1 MAMVDE
7 DSIQKVIFD
16 VNIPVN
22 QDDVDILE
30 LFISN
35 KNQTDSLDGDLISF
49 DFDSTTRKRLT
60 VVYNNPSVRETILS
74 KRFFHFG
81 RYFLRASGSGYMNE
95 KLKPDTYRLIH
106 RNCKKPNLKD
116 KLAVIGC
123 DKSKFFKDTFYVTYE
138 NPLDASSVKSN
149 ALHAFHTST
158 ILIGKRTS
166 GGQLCTNVS
175 DLMTKLTKDIVTRLG
190 ARPNLFLD
198 EGSKFVLCQFKSE
211 LDTSTF
217 MRSIESYL
225 EANQLICEYLY
236 NFKLTKGEM
245 NRADKKPAEFF
256 DKPTQT
262 EESVK
267 KVCREVSSK
276 VNNVE
281 IEATSREDSVSK
293 EARVNSGET
302 REVSPRSN
310 CVVVYEHFNDSLK
323 GNYGFDF

>member
-1 MAMVDE
+1 MVDE

-16 VNIPVN
+16 VNIPVSQN
-22 QDDVDILE
+22 DVDILE

-35 KNQTDSLDGDLISF
+35 KNQTDSLDADLISF
-49 DFDSTTRKRLT
+49 DFDSTTKKRLT
-60 VVYNNPSVRETILS
+60 VVYNGPSVRETILS
-74 KRFFHFG
+74 KRFFHFD
-81 RYFLRASGSGYMNE
+81 RYFLRASVSGYMNE
-95 KLKPDTYRLIH
+95 MLKADAYRLIH
-106 RNCKKPNLKD
+106 RNCKKPNLKK
-116 KLAVIGC
+116 KLGVIGC
-123 DKSKFFKDTFYVTYE
+123 DKSKFFKDTFYVTFE
-138 NPLDASSVKSN
+138 NPIDEGSVKSN
-149 ALHAFHTST
+149 VLHAFHTST

-166 GGQLCTNVS
+166 GGQLCTNVR

-245 NRADKKPAEFF
+245 NRTDKKLADFF

-267 KVCREVSSK
+267 TVYREASSK

-281 IEATSREDSVSK
+281 IEVIILK
-293 EARVNSGET
+293 ESRVNSGEI

-310 CVVVYEHFNDSLK
+310 CDVVYEHFNDSLK